1 MEECN
6 AIPDAGTSMWISRV
20 LSIVVKN
27 MQSYIVAIVWGTAE
41 VMAIFAM
48 QGGKWK
54 KGTSSK
60 ATAASSKKNYGK
72 SSVVPSL
79 GVASSGVASSG
90 GH

>member
-1 MEECN
+1 
-6 AIPDAGTSMWISRV
+6 MWTFRV

-48 QGGKWK
+48 QGGKWR

-60 ATAASSKKNYGK
+60 ATAASSKKGHGK
-72 SSVVPSL
+72 SSVAPSL
-79 GVASSGVASSG
+79 GVASSGVVSSGVASSG